1 MTSYDLFCSDQIKH
15 FAKSE
20 GTQLKFSMV
29 DQEFFNQVLEQLI
42 SILDKLVP
50 EIEVTKKN

>member
-1 MTSYDLFCSDQIKH
+1 MTYNNLFHSGQIKH

-20 GTQLKFSMV
+20 GSQLKYSMV

-50 EIEVTKKN
+50 DIEVTKKN